1 MVWPWSVMATG
12 WQAVFMDIG
21 VLSAEDYA
29 SVRRASRGLAARY
42 GMVTLNAMMKAWEAV
57 VEDVEEGFDAEFVR
71 EYEYTLRCR
80 RWLAEAWPVFT
91 DRIRAARQA
100 ELDALDA
107 RFHLA
112 TVPLRGQ
119 ADDARWHSRRPLLIV
134 GDTSLDLPGS
144 WVL

>member
-1 MVWPWSVMATG
+1 
-12 WQAVFMDIG
+12 MDME
-21 VLSAEDYA
+21 VLSADDYE
-29 SVRRASRGLAARY
+29 SVHRASRGLAAQY
-42 GMVTLNAMMKAWEAV
+42 GMVTLNAMMEAWEALV
-57 VEDVEEGFDAEFVR
+57 QNVEEGFDSEFVW
-71 EYEYTLRCR
+71 EYADMLSCR

-91 DRIRAARQA
+91 DRIRAVRQA

-107 RFHLA
+107 RFQLA

-134 GDTSLDLPGS
+134 GDTLLDLPGS

>member
-1 MVWPWSVMATG
+1 
-12 WQAVFMDIG
+12 MDME
-21 VLSAEDYA
+21 VLSADDYE
-29 SVRRASRGLAARY
+29 SVHRACRGLAARY
-42 GMVTLNAMMKAWEAV
+42 GMVTLNAMMEAWEALV
-57 VEDVEEGFDAEFVR
+57 REVEEGFDSELVW
-71 EYEYTLRCR
+71 EYANMLRCR
-80 RWLAEAWPVFT
+80 SWLAEAWPVFT

-107 RFHLA
+107 RFQLA

-134 GDTSLDLPGS
+134 GDTLLELPGS

>member
-1 MVWPWSVMATG
+1 
-12 WQAVFMDIG
+12 MDME
-21 VLSAEDYA
+21 VLSADDYE
-29 SVRRASRGLAARY
+29 SVHRASQGLAARY
-42 GMVTLNAMMKAWEAV
+42 GMVTLNAMMEAWEALV
-57 VEDVEEGFDAEFVR
+57 QDVEEGFDSELVW
-71 EYEYTLRCR
+71 EYANMLRCR

-107 RFHLA
+107 RFQLA
-112 TVPLRGQ
+112 TVPLHGQ

-134 GDTSLDLPGS
+134 GDTLPELPGS

>member
-1 MVWPWSVMATG
+1 
-12 WQAVFMDIG
+12 MDME
-21 VLSAEDYA
+21 VLSADDYE
-29 SVRRASRGLAARY
+29 SVHRASQGLAARY
-42 GMVTLNAMMKAWEAV
+42 GMVTLNAMMEAWEALV
-57 VEDVEEGFDAEFVR
+57 QDVEEGFDSEHVW
-71 EYEYTLRCR
+71 EYANRLRCR

-91 DRIRAARQA
+91 DRIRAVRQA

-107 RFHLA
+107 RFQLA

-134 GDTSLDLPGS
+134 GDTLPELPGS